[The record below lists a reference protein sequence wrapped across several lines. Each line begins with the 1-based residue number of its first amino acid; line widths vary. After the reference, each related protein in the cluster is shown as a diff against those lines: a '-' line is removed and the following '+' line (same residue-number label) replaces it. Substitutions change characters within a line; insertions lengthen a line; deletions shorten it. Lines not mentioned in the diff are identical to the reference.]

1 MSATKMCFK
10 YVALELQV
18 SRKFKNM
25 KIDIH
30 IYNYFVIYFEL
41 QVKFELIQS
50 NNKRTCLVKECM
62 DVVSIRL
69 SKYTNSFE
77 NLKISF
83 HDEYYKTINN
93 ESIINL
99 ET

>member
-1 MSATKMCFK
+1 MCFK

-25 KIDIH
+25 KIDIY
-30 IYNYFVIYFEL
+30 IYIYIYFVIYFEL

-69 SKYTNSFE
+69 LRLSKYTNSFE

-83 HDEYYKTINN
+83 
-93 ESIINL
+93 
-99 ET
+99 